1 MEQQVQYCT
10 TSDGV
15 RIAYASVGEGRPLIV
30 VPGWVTHLHY
40 TWAEEAQAFW
50 KQLARHRRVVRYDG
64 RGMGL
69 SERDPADLSSD
80 ARVKDLNAVISVVG
94 SETVELFRHVRR
106 RTHCHRLRCSAPRQD
121 T

>member
-40 TWAEEAQAFW
+40 AWAEEAQAFW
-50 KQLARHRRVVRYDG
+50 KQLARHRRVVQYDG
-64 RGMGL
+64 RG
-69 SERDPADLSSD
+69 
-80 ARVKDLNAVISVVG
+80 
-94 SETVELFRHVRR
+94 
-106 RTHCHRLRCSAPRQD
+106 
-121 T
+121 